1 MARLRLLLR
10 SARLLGLVALGL
22 GLAAWVS
29 LRERLPGA
37 DVTPLR
43 QRLTR
48 WWLARLCAALPFEV
62 RVSGEAPR
70 QPMLWVANH
79 VSWTDI
85 PLLGALAPLTF
96 LSKAEVRAWPLAG
109 WLAEKAGT
117 LFIRRGSG
125 DSRLINQR
133 LAEQLHR
140 GRNLLI
146 FPEGTTTNGESLRT
160 FHGRLM
166 ASALEA
172 GVAVQPVAISYRRDG
187 VPDALAPFIGDDDLL
202 SHLGR
207 LLRGE
212 RGSVHIQRLEPIPSQ
227 GLDRAELARQAQQAV
242 RLALFG
248 TAAPTQTRR
257 AA

>member
-146 FPEGTTTNGESLRT
+146 FPEGTRI
-160 FHGRLM
+160 
-166 ASALEA
+166 
-172 GVAVQPVAISYRRDG
+172 PVGQMGKFSRG
-187 VPDALAPFIGDDDLL
+187 GTALAVNAGLPVLPIAHNAGQYWPKAGWAKYPGTIQVVIGPAM
-202 SHLGR
+202 HAE
-207 LLRGE
+207 GE
-212 RGSVHIQRLEPIPSQ
+212 GPRAIAELNQ
-227 GLDRAELARQAQQAV
+227 RAEAWVSETMAEISPIQQRV
-242 RLALFG
+242 SH
-248 TAAPTQTRR
+248 PEPSVVS
-257 AA
+257 